1 MSSLG
6 PIITAMITPFDEQGN
21 VDLDEAARLA
31 RWLVDRNHDGLVV
44 AGSTGEGQTMSAQE
58 RVALFRAVKEAVG
71 ENASVIANAGSNDT
85 RDSVASVAQAEKAGA
100 DAILAVVPYYNKP
113 TQSGMLAHFGQIA
126 DATRLPIVIY
136 NIPGRTG
143 TNLLPETLL
152 ELARRH
158 SNIIGVKESSGDLM
172 QIGAILA
179 DRPPE
184 FLVLAGDDHLFLPC
198 LAMGADGVVGV
209 ASHLCSPQYAE
220 MIQAYRDGDGARAAH
235 IHLSLLPLIRA
246 LFATTNPIA
255 VKWAMRQLGFK
266 TGECRLPLDTIPEA
280 VAPAVAAASRR
291 VPRARAISVVLS
303 VSKTLEILGC
313 RLDPIDADAAT
324 SAIVDFAL
332 QGRGAQIVTL
342 GTEMVVYAQRDAR
355 YRAVINSCA
364 LSLCDTAGLL
374 AVARRRGAQLQQRVT
389 GADLIEHL
397 CARAARESIRIFLF
411 GGAPGVAEEAAQ
423 VLLTRYPG
431 LQIAGTRNGFFSAS
445 ESPAIA
451 QQIRASGAQLLLA
464 GMGFPKQEFWLAD
477 YLRETGCGAAIGVGG
492 SFDVISGKVERA
504 PASWRRLN
512 LEWLYRLVKEPKRW
526 RRQLALPHFVL
537 LLAGERVRSRLAR
550 GKT

>member
-1 MSSLG
+1 MRSLG

-44 AGSTGEGQTMSAQE
+44 AGSTGEGQTMLAQE

-71 ENASVIANAGSNDT
+71 ETANVIANAGSNDT

-113 TQSGMLAHFGQIA
+113 TQSGMLAHFGHIA
-126 DATRLPIVIY
+126 DATRLPIIIY

-158 SNIIGVKESSGDLM
+158 SNIAGVKESSGDLM

-179 DRPPE
+179 DRPPS

-209 ASHLCSPQYAE
+209 ASHVCSPQYAE
-220 MIQAYRDGDGARAAH
+220 MIQAYREGDGARAAR

-266 TGECRLPLDTIPEA
+266 TGECRLPLDTMPEA
-280 VAPAVAAASRR
+280 VAQQLRPLLDAY
-291 VPRARAISVVLS
+291 RARSLS
-303 VSKTLEILGC
+303 PS
-313 RLDPIDADAAT
+313 
-324 SAIVDFAL
+324 S
-332 QGRGAQIVTL
+332 
-342 GTEMVVYAQRDAR
+342 
-355 YRAVINSCA
+355 
-364 LSLCDTAGLL
+364 
-374 AVARRRGAQLQQRVT
+374 
-389 GADLIEHL
+389 
-397 CARAARESIRIFLF
+397 
-411 GGAPGVAEEAAQ
+411 
-423 VLLTRYPG
+423 
-431 LQIAGTRNGFFSAS
+431 
-445 ESPAIA
+445 
-451 QQIRASGAQLLLA
+451 
-464 GMGFPKQEFWLAD
+464 
-477 YLRETGCGAAIGVGG
+477 
-492 SFDVISGKVERA
+492 
-504 PASWRRLN
+504 
-512 LEWLYRLVKEPKRW
+512 
-526 RRQLALPHFVL
+526 
-537 LLAGERVRSRLAR
+537 
-550 GKT
+550 